1 MGDNA
6 NKKMLPWRNN
16 VSWKISVNYP
26 GSKKL
31 GIATLEGMR
40 VEEKLNLGI
49 ENCMC
54 ESYNAEK
61 TFYMHEE

>member
-1 MGDNA
+1 M
-6 NKKMLPWRNN
+6 
-16 VSWKISVNYP
+16 NYP